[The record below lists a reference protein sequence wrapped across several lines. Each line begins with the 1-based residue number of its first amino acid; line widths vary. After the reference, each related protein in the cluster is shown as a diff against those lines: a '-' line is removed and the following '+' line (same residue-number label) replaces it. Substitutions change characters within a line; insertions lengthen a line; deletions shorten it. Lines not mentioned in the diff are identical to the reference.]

1 MCEIKCYKD
10 TTMLSLN
17 GTSSLH
23 CGSSKM
29 SNSNGRRSSTLIRC
43 CKNNGKSLE
52 KRIVHVRDD
61 LENLL
66 KFTNENCTN
75 SAVTRECKVAWCEIE
90 NLSATLSDLKFKH
103 ELMEIE

>member
-1 MCEIKCYKD
+1 MLHDIKCYKD

-17 GTSSLH
+17 GTSYLH

-29 SNSNGRRSSTLIRC
+29 SNSNGRRSSTLIHC
-43 CKNNGKSLE
+43 CKNNDKSLE
-52 KRIVHVRDD
+52 KRIVYVRDNV
-61 LENLL
+61 ENLL

-90 NLSATLSDLKFKH
+90 NLSATLSDLKFKR
-103 ELMEIE
+103 EGM